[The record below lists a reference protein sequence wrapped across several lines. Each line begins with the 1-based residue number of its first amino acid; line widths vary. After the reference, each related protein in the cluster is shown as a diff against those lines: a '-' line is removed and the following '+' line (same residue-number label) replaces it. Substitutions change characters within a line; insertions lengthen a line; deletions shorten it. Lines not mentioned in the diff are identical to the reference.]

1 MGETQSSSTPAFPG
15 FSPGKPTGVRA
26 SPIRV
31 GVNWTRAVHLPL
43 IRSMVRKGQADF
55 VEVLIDNFLHVE
67 PEDMA
72 AALDGAP
79 VAFHIMHSRFL
90 ERTEVQLASMA
101 SRIRTMARELR
112 PLYISDHL
120 LRFTVDGREVPFLPE
135 LDYGRGYDLACRRVT
150 SWQEQLGAPVLFENY
165 PSIFDSGL
173 EQPAFLERLF
183 RETGAG
189 LLFDVSNAVCAHRN
203 CQLPLDAWDTLLE
216 SATHGSHLHVGGYE
230 PSSEAPF
237 VSLDLH
243 GSALADDTLD
253 YLERVFL
260 RLRAPATISVE
271 RDNHIDLEPWS
282 TDIVAVRTRWERAAH
297 GQG

>member
-1 MGETQSSSTPAFPG
+1 ML
-15 FSPGKPTGVRA
+15 RD
-26 SPIRV
+26 
-31 GVNWTRAVHLPL
+31 
-43 IRSMVRKGQADF
+43 GQADF
-55 VEVLIDNFLHVE
+55 VEILIDNFLHVE

-72 AALDGAP
+72 TALDGAP

-90 ERTEVQLASMA
+90 ERTEAQLAFMA

-112 PLYISDHL
+112 PFYISDHL

-135 LDYGRGYDLACRRVT
+135 LDYGRTYDLVCQRVT
-150 SWQEQLGAPVLFENY
+150 SWQEQLGTPVLFENY

-203 CQLPLDAWDTLLE
+203 CQLPLAAWDTLLE
-216 SATHGSHLHVGGYE
+216 RSTHFHVGGYE

-243 GSALADDTLD
+243 GSPLADDTLD
-253 YLERVFL
+253 YLGRVFS
-260 RLRAPATISVE
+260 RTSTAATISVE
-271 RDNHIDLEPWS
+271 RDNHVELEPWRA
-282 TDIVAVRTRWERAAH
+282 DILAVRARWEQHA
-297 GQG
+297 

>member
-1 MGETQSSSTPAFPG
+1 MGGSESSSTPAFPG
-15 FSPGKPTGVRA
+15 ALPGKPPGVGA
-26 SPIRV
+26 PGHVSV

-43 IRSMVRKGQADF
+43 IRRMVREGQADF
-55 VEVLIDNFLHVE
+55 VEILIDNFLHVE
-67 PEDMA
+67 PEDMLT
-72 AALDGAP
+72 ALDGAP

-90 ERTEVQLASMA
+90 ERTEVQLAFMA

-120 LRFTVDGREVPFLPE
+120 LRFTVGGREVPFLPE
-135 LDYGRGYDLACRRVT
+135 LDYGRGYEHARQRVA
-150 SWQEQLGAPVLFENY
+150 SWQEQLGARVLFENY
-165 PSIFDSGL
+165 PSIFDSGR

-189 LLFDVSNAVCAHRN
+189 LLFDVSNAVCTHRN
-203 CQLPLDAWDTLLE
+203 CQLPLAAWDALLE
-216 SATHGSHLHVGGYE
+216 HTTHFHVGGYE

-253 YLERVFL
+253 YLERVFSRQNTAL
-260 RLRAPATISVE
+260 TISVE
-271 RDNHIDLEPWS
+271 RDNHVELEPWRK
-282 TDIVAVRTRWERAAH
+282 DILAVRARWEQAAH
-297 GQG
+297 G